1 MRIVIIGLRGIPDV
15 QGGVERHVE
24 KLAPRLV
31 KLGCD
36 VHVIGRR
43 AYQPVEALPVWNGV
57 TLHTLWS
64 PKNRYLEAPLHT
76 FLSILYSLTLRPRVI
91 HFHAIGPSLFV
102 PFARLLGFK
111 VVVTHHGPDYERA
124 KWGGMAK
131 KILRLGEYAGMRYS
145 SVRISISETISNLV
159 LKKYKKNCFLIP
171 NGVEAPA
178 FRKEMGVV
186 EKFGLVPNKYVI
198 MVSRFVPEKNHND
211 LIKAFDKLN
220 LVGWKLVFV
229 GKADHQDSY
238 SSRLLS
244 ENSSNRNIIFTGFK
258 SGNDLANLYHHA
270 GVFVLPSSHEGLPI
284 SLLEALSFGLPVV
297 ASNIPANLEVGLPE
311 EQYFKLGDSEDLAV
325 KIRLMSTRSAD
336 DEFRKKISAAVI
348 EKYDW
353 DVIAN
358 KTVAVY
364 ESL

>member
-1 MRIVIIGLRGIPDV
+1 MRIVIVGLRGIPDV

-36 VHVIGRR
+36 IHVIGRR
-43 AYQPVEALPVWNGV
+43 AYQPAEVLPAWKGV
-57 TLHTLWS
+57 VLHSVWS

-76 FLSILYSLTLRPRVI
+76 FLSVLYSLLLRPRVI

-102 PFARLLGFK
+102 PLARLLGFR

-124 KWGGMAK
+124 KWGGVAK

-145 SVRISISETISNLV
+145 NARISISETISNLV

-171 NGVEAPA
+171 NGVEAPD
-178 FRKEMGVV
+178 FRKDTSVIE
-186 EKFGLVPNKYVI
+186 EFELVPNKYVL
-198 MVSRFVPEKNHND
+198 MVSRFVPEKNHHD
-211 LIKAFDKLN
+211 LIKAFDKLE
-220 LVGWKLVFV
+220 LEGWKLVFV
-229 GKADHQDSY
+229 GRADHQDSY
-238 SSRLLS
+238 SSQLLS
-244 ENSSNRNIIFTGFK
+244 ENASNNNIIFTGFK
-258 SGNDLANLYHHA
+258 SGNDLANLYSHA

-284 SLLEALSFGLPVV
+284 ALLEALSFGLPVV

-311 EQYFKLGDSEDLAV
+311 EQYFELGDSEDLAE
-325 KIRLMSTRSAD
+325 KIRSMATRSAD
-336 DEFRKKISAAVI
+336 HEFREKTSAAVI

-353 DVIAN
+353 DLIAD

>member
-1 MRIVIIGLRGIPDV
+1 MRIVIVGLRGIPDV

-31 KLGCD
+31 ELGCD

-43 AYQPVEALPVWNGV
+43 AYQPVDVFPAWKGVILHAVW
-57 TLHTLWS
+57 T

-76 FLSILYSLTLRPRVI
+76 FLSVLYSVILRPHVI

-102 PFARLLGFK
+102 PFARLLGFR

-131 KILRLGEYAGMRYS
+131 NILRLGEYAGMRYS
-145 SVRISISETISNLV
+145 NARISISETISNLV
-159 LKKYKKNCFLIP
+159 MKKYKKNCFLIP

-178 FRKEMGVV
+178 FRKDSGVL
-186 EKFGLVPNKYVI
+186 EEFGLVPKKYVL
-198 MVSRFVPEKNHND
+198 MVSRFVPEKNHHD
-211 LIKAFDKLN
+211 LIKAFDKLK
-220 LVGWKLVFV
+220 LAGWKLVFV
-229 GKADHQDSY
+229 GRADHQDSY

-244 ENSSNRNIIFTGFK
+244 EKASNHDIIFTGFK
-258 SGNDLANLYHHA
+258 SGDNLANLYYHA

-284 SLLEALSFGLPVV
+284 ALLEALSFGLPVV

-311 EQYFKLGDSEDLAV
+311 EQYFKLGDSEDLAE
-325 KIRLMSTRSAD
+325 KIRLMANRSTD
-336 DEFRKKISAAVI
+336 DDFREKISAEVI
-348 EKYDW
+348 KRYDW
-353 DVIAN
+353 DVIAD